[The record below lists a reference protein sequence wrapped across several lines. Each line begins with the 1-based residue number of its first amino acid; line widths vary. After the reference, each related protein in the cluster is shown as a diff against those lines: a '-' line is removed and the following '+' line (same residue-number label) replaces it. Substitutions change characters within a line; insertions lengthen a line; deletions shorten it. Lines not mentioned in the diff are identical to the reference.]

1 MEQSAILKAMLDMGM
16 EPGQAGQ
23 TIAEM
28 AMITATSKSSDA
40 NVCAV
45 CGGDGWILHEADGY
59 RSSEKC
65 QCRLAQEA
73 ERRIR
78 NSGLSLVLDGWTFD
92 AFKDEQPYQKTMK
105 ETALRYTKTI
115 LDGGN
120 AWLYMGGQVGSG
132 KSHLCTA
139 VCGELLRTKYP
150 VKYMRW
156 VTDSGNLKGYVTDRE
171 AFSDA
176 MEYKEAKVLYV
187 DDLFKMQHWPGKR
200 PRPTD
205 ADIRVAF
212 ELFDYR
218 YAERKPTIITS
229 EWMLSTELMDIDAGT
244 FSRMYEMSKG
254 YLVEIAPGKGKN
266 WRTNA

>member
-1 MEQSAILKAMLDMGM
+1 
-16 EPGQAGQ
+16 
-23 TIAEM
+23 
-28 AMITATSKSSDA
+28 MITASSRSSDA
-40 NVCAV
+40 DACAV
-45 CGGDGWILHEADGY
+45 CGGDGWILHEDNGY
-59 RSSEKC
+59 RASEKC
-65 QCRLAQEA
+65 QCRMAQEA

-92 AFKDEQPYQKTMK
+92 AFKVSAPYQKLMK
-105 ETALRYTKTI
+105 DTAQRYARDI
-115 LDGGN
+115 LAGGSG
-120 AWLYMGGQVGSG
+120 WLYMGGQVGSG

-139 VCGELLRTKYP
+139 VCGELLRTRFP

-156 VTDSGNLKGYVTDRE
+156 VTDSGYLKGNVNERE
-171 AFSDA
+171 LFSDA
-176 MEYKEAKVLYV
+176 MDKLKEAKILYV
-187 DDLFKMQHWPGKR
+187 DDLFKMGHRSGER
-200 PRPTD
+200 PKPTD

-254 YLVEIAPGKGKN
+254 YLVEITTGKGKN
-266 WRTNA
+266 WRTA

>member
-1 MEQSAILKAMLDMGM
+1 MTTANSRSSGA
-16 EPGQAGQ
+16 EP
-23 TIAEM
+23 T
-28 AMITATSKSSDA
+28 
-40 NVCAV
+40 CAV
-45 CGGDGWILHEADGY
+45 CGGDGWILHEVDGY

-65 QCRLAQEA
+65 QCRLAQES

-92 AFKDEQPYQKTMK
+92 AYKAAQPWQQTMK
-105 ETALRYTKTI
+105 DTAQRYAQHI
-115 LDGGN
+115 LDGGTS
-120 AWLYMGGQVGSG
+120 WLYMGGQVGSG

-139 VCGELLRTKYP
+139 VCGELLRTRFP
-150 VKYMRW
+150 VRYMRW
-156 VTDSGNLKGYVTDRE
+156 VTDSGNLKGSVNDRE

-176 MEYKEAKVLYV
+176 MDKWKDAKILYV
-187 DDLFKMQHWPGKR
+187 DDLFKMGHRTGER

-254 YLVEIAPGKGKN
+254 YLIEITPGKGKN
-266 WRTNA
+266 WRTT